1 MSKTGAIHYFS
12 GTGNTHHAATVMQHT
27 LEQAGM
33 QVSLINMEHGSHPA
47 LSNADVHVI
56 MFPLYALAAPAI
68 VRRYLKQ
75 LPQGAGARMA
85 VVSIQGD
92 SEHTVGHVYQALDQ
106 MKRMLTRQG
115 YSVFLTQS
123 VGYPVNWVQ
132 FFNPPPPEAQQQ
144 IIARGDE
151 RIKQLAASLLAGQ
164 EQFYACAWGHRLWSW
179 STWAMFTTIGR
190 RFLGKL
196 FIADHRCNA
205 CGKCVKIC
213 PVQAIKLVKSIPRW
227 NYQCENC
234 QRCIN
239 ICPQQA
245 IQTSLTKFLLSFGV
259 LGLAFILLFLTL
271 RGSLGVGWAIMAG
284 LILAH
289 VVLIPLDVLLFWI
302 ESVPCIKSILAIN
315 FTSNY
320 RRYLAPG
327 FLPALVDRR
336 K

>member
-1 MSKTGAIHYFS
+1 
-12 GTGNTHHAATVMQHT
+12 
-27 LEQAGM
+27 
-33 QVSLINMEHGSHPA
+33 
-47 LSNADVHVI
+47 
-56 MFPLYALAAPAI
+56 
-68 VRRYLKQ
+68 
-75 LPQGAGARMA
+75 
-85 VVSIQGD
+85 
-92 SEHTVGHVYQALDQ
+92 
-106 MKRMLTRQG
+106 
-115 YSVFLTQS
+115 
-123 VGYPVNWVQ
+123 
-132 FFNPPPPEAQQQ
+132 
-144 IIARGDE
+144 
-151 RIKQLAASLLAGQ
+151 
-164 EQFYACAWGHRLWSW
+164 
-179 STWAMFTTIGR
+179 MFTTIGR

-213 PVQAIKLVKSIPRW
+213 PVQAVRLIKKIPRW

-245 IQTSLTKFLLSFGV
+245 IQTSLAKFLLSFGV
-259 LGLAFILLFLTL
+259 LTLAFILLFFIL
-271 RGSLGVGWAIMAG
+271 RGIVGMELAIMMG

-302 ESVPCIKSILAIN
+302 ESVPRIKSILEIN

-327 FLPALVDRR
+327 FLPVLFGIR